1 KYGFELGGGVTA
13 VIAPG
18 LYPFL
23 DTGQI
28 NGLIGGL
35 RGAAEYE
42 ILIEMKGKGM
52 AGMDAQSAT
61 HFIIIGLILLCNLFY
76 VLAPG
81 TVVRSF
87 DGAQDGPGPSAPLRT
102 GSPDEATR

>member
-1 KYGFELGGGVTA
+1 MTA

-42 ILIEMKGKGM
+42 TLIGMKGKAV

-61 HFIIIGLILLCNLFY
+61 HFIIIGLIVLCNLFY
-76 VLAPG
+76 FLTPRMG
-81 TVVRSF
+81 IRSF
-87 DGAQDGPGPSAPLRT
+87 AGAQNRP
-102 GSPDEATR
+102 GSPREAGR

>member
-1 KYGFELGGGVTA
+1 
-13 VIAPG
+13 
-18 LYPFL
+18 
-23 DTGQI
+23 
-28 NGLIGGL
+28 
-35 RGAAEYE
+35 
-42 ILIEMKGKGM
+42 MKGKGM

-87 DGAQDGPGPSAPLRT
+87 DGAQDGPG
-102 GSPDEATR
+102 SPDEVTR